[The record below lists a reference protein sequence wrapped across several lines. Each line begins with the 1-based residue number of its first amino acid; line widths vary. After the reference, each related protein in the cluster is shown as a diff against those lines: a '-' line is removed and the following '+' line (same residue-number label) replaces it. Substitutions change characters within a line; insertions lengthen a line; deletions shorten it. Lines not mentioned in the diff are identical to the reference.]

1 MVACVDSR
9 VGEVLSA
16 LEPPLVEHVCELRRW
31 LHQHPELS
39 YQEVETAKRITAELD
54 SLGIAYKYPGVGHS
68 VIGFVE
74 GEDPARP
81 AIALRADMDA
91 LPGEETTGAS
101 YTSINAGVMHACGH
115 CAHMAMLVGA
125 AQLLASTPPPGPV
138 RLVFQP
144 AEERGGGSRVAIA
157 DGALDNVAAIFGAHV
172 THEYETGK
180 IMVRDGHVTAQSD
193 AFSIEVR
200 GRGGHGARP
209 HEAVDAI
216 VVSGFLIIAL
226 QTLVSR
232 ESNPLHPSVV
242 TIGSIHSGSAS
253 NVIAEQAELSGTIRT
268 SLPESRERI
277 HSGLQR
283 MVKAAAELHNADIK
297 IEIRSGYPP
306 VVNAPKPTHIAR
318 LAATEIVGPGCVVAS
333 EHPSMGSEDFAFYLE
348 QIPGC
353 FVRFG
358 ARHPDWEPVP
368 LHSPAFDIDERALG
382 VGMRFLDRVARVAHE
397 HMDEVEHEV

>member
-1 MVACVDSR
+1 MVACLDSR
-9 VGEVLSA
+9 VSDVLSA
-16 LEPPLVEHVCELRRW
+16 LDQPLVDHVRELRRW

-54 SLGIAYKYPGVGHS
+54 LLGIAYKYPGVGHS
-68 VIGFVE
+68 VIGYIE

-91 LPGEETTGAS
+91 LPGEETTGAIYS
-101 YTSINAGVMHACGH
+101 SANAGVMHACGH

-125 AQLLASTPPPGPV
+125 AQLLKSLPPPGPV

-157 DGALDNVAAIFGAHV
+157 DGALDSVAAIFGAHV

-242 TIGSIHSGSAS
+242 TIGSIHSGSAG
-253 NVIAEQAELSGTIRT
+253 NVIAEQASLSGTIRT
-268 SLPESRERI
+268 SLAESRERI
-277 HSGLQR
+277 HSGMQR
-283 MVKAAAELHNADIK
+283 MVKAAAELHNADVE

-306 VVNAPKPTHIAR
+306 VVNSPQPTRIAR
-318 LAATEIVGPGCVVAS
+318 QAASEIVGAGCVVSA
-333 EHPSMGSEDFAFYLE
+333 EHPSMGSEDFAFYLD

-382 VGMRFLDRVARVAHE
+382 VGVRFLDRVARVAHAHINE
-397 HMDEVEHEV
+397 LGHEI